1 MPSEL
6 VDMSQQFRGLPME
19 DLIAG
24 PLMAACDAQVKLA
37 KSEVQF
43 IQEVGLQQ
51 DVDAQG
57 KPTGPLK
64 TRQVEFTATRPVDQ
78 KNGTIGE
85 ESVTMKVP
93 LLAVVPVPALLI
105 DTVDINFEME
115 VKSSF
120 KQEQNT
126 DYKASIDASVGWGPF
141 SVKIHGEVASHSAQ
155 TRTSD
160 NSAKYSVRV
169 LAKQAPVPEGLM
181 KVLDFM
187 VKSCEPRSV
196 TTTVAPG
203 GTPAP
208 TK

>member
-1 MPSEL
+1 MPGEL
-6 VDMSQQFRGLPME
+6 LNVAEQFNGLPME

-43 IQEVGLQQ
+43 IQEVGLVQ
-51 DVDAQG
+51 DVDKDG
-57 KPTGPLK
+57 KPVGPMR
-64 TRQVEFTATRPVDQ
+64 TREVSFTSTRPVTKGD
-78 KNGTIGE
+78 GTIGE
-85 ESVTMKVP
+85 ETTEMQVP
-93 LLAVVPVPALLI
+93 LLAVVPVPALMI

-120 KQEQNT
+120 KTEQNT
-126 DYKASIDASVGWGPF
+126 DYKAAIDISAGWGPF

-181 KVLDFM
+181 KVLDYM
-187 VKSCEPRSV
+187 VKSCEPRSI
-196 TTTVAPG
+196 TP
-203 GTPAP
+203 TPAADTTP
-208 TK
+208 AKK